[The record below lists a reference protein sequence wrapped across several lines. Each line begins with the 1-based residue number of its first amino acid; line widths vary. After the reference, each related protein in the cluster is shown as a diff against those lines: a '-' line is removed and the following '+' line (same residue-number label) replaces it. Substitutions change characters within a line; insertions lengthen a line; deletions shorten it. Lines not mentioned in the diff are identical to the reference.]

1 MGQAETQQ
9 TETHATK
16 AQPAALKTLLPLGAV
31 LRRPQVLELGGG
43 VRLRKGRVHEVSGAS
58 ADLFAMRAAAARGQP
73 VLWLGLYR
81 DIVTLN
87 PAGLQAWLEVEDL
100 ILVEAV
106 SRGELLWAADQAL
119 RASGGVCTIL
129 DLPDTLSLKESRR
142 LQLAAEQGGGIGL
155 VLLRG
160 PASTSAAQTR
170 WDCQPCCSTPP
181 SWDWVCLKGKNG
193 EAGRWRMR
201 CEEEQEGGRGKAQN
215 AKNTLHLA
223 AAASA

>member
-1 MGQAETQQ
+1 MGQAELQN
-9 TETHATK
+9 
-16 AQPAALKTLLPLGAV
+16 LIPLGAI
-31 LRRPQVLELGGG
+31 LHHSLSQPKALELGAG
-43 VRLRKGRVHEVSGAS
+43 VRLRQGRLHEVSGAS
-58 ADLFAMRAAAARGQP
+58 ADMFAIQTAAAQDNP
-73 VLWLGLYR
+73 ILWMGLHR
-81 DIVTLN
+81 DVVTLN
-87 PAGLQAWLEVEDL
+87 PAGLQAYLKVEDL

-119 RASGGVCTIL
+119 RAAGGFCVII
-129 DLPDTLSLKESRR
+129 DMPDTLSLKESRR

-155 VLLRG
+155 LLLRG

-170 WDCQPCCSTPP
+170 WECQPRCAEQP
-181 SWDWVCLKGKNG
+181 SWDWNCLKGKNG

-201 CEEEQEGGRGKAQN
+201 CEEGQEGGRGKAQN

>member
-1 MGQAETQQ
+1 MGRAELQN
-9 TETHATK
+9 
-16 AQPAALKTLLPLGAV
+16 LIPLGAI
-31 LRRPQVLELGGG
+31 LHRGAHQPKALELSGG
-43 VRLRKGRVHEVSGAS
+43 VRLRKGRMHEVSGAG
-58 ADLFAMRAAAARGQP
+58 ADMFAVLAAAAQGQP
-73 VLWLGLYR
+73 VLWIGLNR

-87 PAGLQAWLEVEDL
+87 PTGLQAWIKVEDL

-119 RASGGVCTIL
+119 RASGGFCVIL
-129 DLPDTLSLKESRR
+129 DMPDTLSLKESRR

-155 VLLRG
+155 LLLRG

-170 WDCQPCCSTPP
+170 WDCQPRCAEPP

-193 EAGRWRMR
+193 EAGRWRMTGKATG
-201 CEEEQEGGRGKAQN
+201 QEGGAHGKD
-215 AKNTLHLA
+215 TLHLA